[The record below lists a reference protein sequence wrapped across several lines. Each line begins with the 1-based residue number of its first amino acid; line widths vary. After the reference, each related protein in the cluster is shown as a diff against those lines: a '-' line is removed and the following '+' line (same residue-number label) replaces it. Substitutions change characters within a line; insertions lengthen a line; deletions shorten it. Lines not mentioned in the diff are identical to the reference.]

1 MGWKM
6 IINKSKLAVIAA
18 VAAASIALPV
28 LAQAATTTAHRHR
41 HHAHRTVATQPA
53 APGYRANA
61 AVAPSV
67 NPVDDPSMTGGGT
80 AGYNACAG
88 HPRC

>member
-28 LAQAATTTAHRHR
+28 FAQAATTTAHRHR
-41 HHAHRTVATQPA
+41 HAHRTVANQPA

-61 AVAPSV
+61 AVAPGAD
-67 NPVDDPSMTGGGT
+67 PVDDPSMTGGGNP
-80 AGYNACAG
+80 GYNACAG